1 MKRSRRKF
9 TAEFKAKVVLEAIK
23 EQKSLSELAE
33 QFELHPNLISIW
45 KREFLDNAAKVF
57 SKGDEIKNTIEEV
70 EKEKEE
76 LTGYLS
82 TLDYRPYPRY
92 QNNFDK
98 DCRPIFDGNVLF
110 IFEGEADEKNSTI
123 SQLSFVDF
131 IPDYFV
137 IEEIKKKVNE
147 TYTHCWRNGFNW
159 KKVNLKFVRKR
170 IPCFDFVAHPKWF

>member
-33 QFELHPNLISIW
+33 QFELRPNLISIW

-76 LTGYLS
+76 LFKQIGRLKVENDW
-82 TLDYRPYPRY
+82 L
-92 QNNFDK
+92 
-98 DCRPIFDGNVLF
+98 
-110 IFEGEADEKNSTI
+110 
-123 SQLSFVDF
+123 
-131 IPDYFV
+131 
-137 IEEIKKKVNE
+137 KKKV
-147 TYTHCWRNGFNW
+147 
-159 KKVNLKFVRKR
+159 L
-170 IPCFDFVAHPKWF
+170 